1 MPTTHSKQE
10 KDMPIV
16 VGFIP
21 TPQGQAAL
29 KRAALEAHVRQTNL
43 VVVSSHDPMEEAG
56 KEARRR
62 LADELEGVAARL
74 QEDGLSHEVRTFD
87 RGTLP
92 SEDLLEVA
100 DEVGA
105 DMIVIGLRKRS
116 SLGKFLM
123 GSNAQQILMDAHRA
137 VLCVRAD

>member
-1 MPTTHSKQE
+1 
-10 KDMPIV
+10 MPIV

-21 TPQGQAAL
+21 TPQGHAAL

-43 VVVSSHDPMEEAG
+43 VVVSSHDPLQEASKDAQRGLSEELDAV
-56 KEARRR
+56 AVR
-62 LADELEGVAARL
+62 LR
-74 QEDGLSHEVRTFD
+74 EDGLSHEVRRFD

-100 DEVGA
+100 EEVEA

-123 GSNAQQILMDAHRA
+123 GSNAQHILMDATRA